1 MYLRLLQKLI
11 ARDEREKHHVAALY
25 RRDTRRTQWVGWLVG
40 GTLALLLMQVI
51 SRPQE
56 LLIFLCFAAF
66 LLAHPF
72 RSVGRNQ
79 EEFAFTLPL
88 PRRLYWQYDLATLV
102 LPLAALSLFG
112 TVVVSLDLAAKF
124 WGLFLDG
131 PWVQARELW
140 GADKPNFYNKP
151 EDDALPRLHLLP
163 VIYIPILLGACL
175 SLISWCCRSI
185 FMRAGLWIVLIGLMV
200 VGQIDQIHGINEWHS
215 SLLEWD
221 LAMYL
226 VCFPASFWTLLITFP
241 FLWWLADGFVDE
253 REVAA
258 AMGEESM
265 SAPRIPLPQW
275 SRLGLGSGRAFVGLM
290 MIVVPLLLLI
300 QFHKN
305 TLDLWEQRFTARDKL
320 DLGDTKLRE
329 PTAERVKNRPSEDSS
344 IHQPVLMQIIL
355 RDEISG
361 KIILAEEREWTAYP
375 NNISGAQL
383 YVYGA
388 EKTFFGWKAMTINGA
403 NTGGVMPIDPH
414 FAYNNSDFNVFIGE
428 IGSMWDRI
436 KIGSWTRLTD
446 DLLDPR
452 FCQTPLRV
460 SQGQSLWVRSLIF
473 DAESSFTQ
481 TSAKESLRKAEAE
494 ELKRFKGDWREDY
507 PKLVYPGEI
516 PNHQRRLLPMWDGG
530 HYEGHHSHFRLCL
543 GEVLLLS
550 LLLGF
555 GLLLG
560 PRRLLLSLPLGGFLI
575 VVGLALFE
583 AKVGAQWKKE
593 GIPVI
598 DHFLASPAKDGGVR

>member
-25 RRDTRRTQWVGWLVG
+25 RRDTRRTQWVGWLVS
-40 GTLALLLMQVI
+40 GTLALLVMQVI

-56 LLIFLCFAAF
+56 LLIFLCAAAF

-72 RSVGRNQ
+72 RSLGRNQ

-131 PWVQARELW
+131 PWVQTREWW
-140 GADKPNFYNKP
+140 GAEFITLRPQ
-151 EDDALPRLHLLP
+151 DDELPMLHLLP

-175 SLISWCCRSI
+175 SLISWIFRS
-185 FMRAGLWIVLIGLMV
+185 LWVKLGIWTILIALMDICQV
-200 VGQIDQIHGINEWHS
+200 HQIHGLNEWNS
-215 SLLEWD
+215 ALLEWD
-221 LAMYL
+221 LAMYI
-226 VCFPASFWTLLITFP
+226 VCFPASLWTLIIAFP
-241 FLWWLADGFVDE
+241 FLWWLTDWFVDE

-258 AMGEESM
+258 ASGEESL
-265 SAPRIPLPQW
+265 SAPRLPLPQW

-290 MIVVPLLLLI
+290 MMVAPLLLLI

-329 PTAERVKNRPSEDSS
+329 PTEVRVKNRPSEDSS
-344 IHQPVLMQIIL
+344 IRHPVLMQIIL

-361 KIILAEEREWTAYP
+361 KIILAEEREWTPYP
-375 NNISGAQL
+375 NDISGAQL

-388 EKTFFGWKAMTINGA
+388 DKTLFGWKAIYTHGA
-403 NTGGVMPIDPH
+403 NRGGVMSIDPH
-414 FAYNNSDFNVFIGE
+414 FAYNNSDFKVIFGE
-428 IGSMWDRI
+428 TNSDSDHI
-436 KIGSWTRLTD
+436 KVGSWTRLTD

-452 FCQTPLRV
+452 FCQTLMRV

-530 HYEGHHSHFRLCL
+530 HYEGYHSHFRLSL

-555 GLLLG
+555 GMLLG
-560 PRRLLLSLPLGGFLI
+560 PRRLLWSLPLGGFLI
-575 VVGLALFE
+575 VAGLALFE

-593 GIPVI
+593 GIPVS